1 MFVEWPPNSGPGLL
15 IGLGITSTLKDDSLW
30 QGDHSTDRSD
40 GGLPFLPF
48 LFGSAAIRAGR
59 VNSDKNML
67 PATDKQEQGEGRIMA
82 FGWFSTEGFQQK
94 YWNAAGV
101 Y

>member
-1 MFVEWPPNSGPGLL
+1 LE
-15 IGLGITSTLKDDSLW
+15 ITSTLKGDSLW

-82 FGWFSTEGFQQK
+82 FG
-94 YWNAAGV
+94 
-101 Y
+101 